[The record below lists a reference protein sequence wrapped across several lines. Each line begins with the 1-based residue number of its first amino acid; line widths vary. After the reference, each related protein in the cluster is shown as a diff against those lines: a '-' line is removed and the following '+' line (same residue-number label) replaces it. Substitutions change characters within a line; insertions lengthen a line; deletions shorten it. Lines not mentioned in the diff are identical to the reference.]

1 MSEGARHNR
10 KERSRREPGCCVPG
24 PREGGAGPSLASQ
37 NARKCRGVCPIPQPA
52 FPSPSLSPPLNPPSP
67 SPAGYSLLPRD
78 ATSRNRL
85 FFLLFWIWLLAGGAE
100 EPRTLE
106 KNAGSGRSPPPTGG
120 IPQGRA
126 EDGRTGGGTDR
137 RPHGQLSELTLQTP
151 VECVRAREG
160 CGVYVRRAG
169 AGYQRITFGR
179 GSLDSDQGHL
189 QAQKLLRN

>member
-1 MSEGARHNR
+1 MSKGARHKR

-24 PREGGAGPSLASQ
+24 QREGGAGPSLASQ
-37 NARKCRGVCPIPQPA
+37 DARKRRGVCPIPQPA
-52 FPSPSLSPPLNPPSP
+52 FPSPSLSPPPRP
-67 SPAGYSLLPRD
+67 PAGYSLLPRD
-78 ATSRNRL
+78 AASRNRL

-106 KNAGSGRSPPPTGG
+106 KNAGSGLRPPPTGE

-126 EDGRTGGGTDR
+126 EDGRTDGRTDG
-137 RPHGQLSELTLQTP
+137 RPHHQLSKLTLQTP
-151 VECVRAREG
+151 VECVRARERG
-160 CGVYVRRAG
+160 RRGSTSSAPG
-169 AGYQRITFGR
+169 PVTKGITFGR

>member
-1 MSEGARHNR
+1 MP
-10 KERSRREPGCCVPG
+10 RSLPNSPACFSF
-24 PREGGAGPSLASQ
+24 SL
-37 NARKCRGVCPIPQPA
+37 PLPTPQP
-52 FPSPSLSPPLNPPSP
+52 PLPFTRRLFPPSSGRHLP
-67 SPAGYSLLPRD
+67 ESP
-78 ATSRNRL
+78 